1 MSLSQWV
8 GRLVDLDMIHEVEP
22 LPISRVL
29 RFHFSQHGL
38 CCSHSLYQTR
48 VLMDCFRPDET
59 CLKLEVARLARF
71 SQSKDIGVPESGD
84 RLKPPVS

>member
-1 MSLSQWV
+1 
-8 GRLVDLDMIHEVEP
+8 
-22 LPISRVL
+22 
-29 RFHFSQHGL
+29 
-38 CCSHSLYQTR
+38 
-48 VLMDCFRPDET
+48 MDCFRPDET